1 MAERLSSIIKTDN
14 QRLEGYPRSS
24 NFVEFN
30 WHYFTNVILTTG
42 TLLLFLIPLTQ
53 LSWFTPS
60 VWSLFEK
67 KEFETGRAM

>member
-14 QRLEGYPRSS
+14 QRLEGYPRSP

-42 TLLLFLIPLTQ
+42 TLLLFLIPSTQ
-53 LSWFTPS
+53 LS
-60 VWSLFEK
+60 
-67 KEFETGRAM
+67 